1 MTPNQLVG
9 VTHVT
14 RRHCRCRA
22 SHSCRWEG
30 NDSGSLAIGRKNST
44 CIDTTT
50 KAYWYNMK
58 SLSSIFSWS
67 FRLIHRSTH
76 IIRAILITST
86 YRTCSSFIRAAH
98 GPHGPERPKGDGAL
112 EYCTSLPAWT
122 LSGVT
127 VVSTAVGFLAG
138 SKSKYFVFECFWMV
152 SSVSSIPALRFPCWK
167 SFFPQPQPI
176 DPSSCLI
183 FLSSLP
189 LRWLNSAWQ
198 TRGGA
203 RVQQKSL

>member
-1 MTPNQLVG
+1 MGETRAALKTSIVSPTYWRGNFLGDISPVSDRLSWILAMTPNQLVG

-30 NDSGSLAIGRKNST
+30 SDSGSLAIGRKNST

-58 SLSSIFSWS
+58 SLSSKFSWS

-98 GPHGPERPKGDGAL
+98 GPDGPAERPKGDGAL

-127 VVSTAVGFLAG
+127 VVSTRAVGFLAG
-138 SKSKYFVFECFWMV
+138 SKS
-152 SSVSSIPALRFPCWK
+152 S
-167 SFFPQPQPI
+167 
-176 DPSSCLI
+176 
-183 FLSSLP
+183 
-189 LRWLNSAWQ
+189 
-198 TRGGA
+198 
-203 RVQQKSL
+203 